1 MDRTIKCV
9 KAYEMMDSRGN
20 PTVGAQVCL
29 ADGSHGF
36 ALSPSGASTGA
47 YEAYELRDEDAK
59 RYGGK
64 GVSRAVENVNTVIR
78 GALMGLPADR
88 QTEIDYKMIELDG
101 SENKKNIGANAMLAV
116 SLAVA
121 KAAVMSYNLPLYKYL
136 GGINATKLPRPMM
149 NILNG
154 GAHAKNNID
163 IQEFMITPL
172 KTDSFADGL
181 RCCSEIYHTL
191 GGLLKKYNMTGV
203 GDEGGFAPDLQS
215 DEQAIEIICTAI
227 EKAGYSTDDI
237 KIALDIASSE
247 WYQGDGVY
255 FLPKRKVNMNGDALI
270 NMYED
275 LCRKYPIISIE
286 DGLGEDDWDNW
297 KIMTDRL
304 GDTVQLV
311 GDDLF
316 VTNPVK
322 LCYGIDNK
330 VANAILVKPNQIG
343 TLSETMRVVR
353 MAQEHGYRPV
363 ISHRSGETEDT
374 TIADIAVATNAG
386 QIKTGAPARS
396 DRVAKYNRLLIIE
409 SEL

>member
-1 MDRTIKCV
+1 MNRQIKQV

-20 PTVGAQVCL
+20 PTVGAEVIL
-29 ADGSHGF
+29 SDGSRGF

-47 YEAYELRDEDAK
+47 YEAYELRDNDAS

-64 GVSRAVENVNTVIR
+64 GVGRAVENVNTIIN
-78 GALMGLPADR
+78 GALMGLSADK
-88 QTEIDYKMIELDG
+88 QTDIDYKMIELDG
-101 SENKKNIGANAMLAV
+101 SENKCNIGANAMLAV

-121 KAAVMSYNLPLYKYL
+121 KAAAMSYNLPLYKYL

-163 IQEFMITPL
+163 IQEFMITPIRS
-172 KTDSFADGL
+172 DSFAESL
-181 RCCSEIYHTL
+181 RACSEIYHTL
-191 GGLLKKYNMTGV
+191 GSLLKKYNMTGV
-203 GDEGGFAPDLQS
+203 GDEGGFAPDLKS

-255 FLPKRKVNMNGDALI
+255 FLPKRKINMSGEALI
-270 NMYED
+270 EMYED
-275 LCRKYPIISIE
+275 LCNKFPIISIE
-286 DGLGEDDWDNW
+286 DGLGEDDWKNW
-297 KIMTDRL
+297 KIMTDRMSEK
-304 GDTVQLV
+304 VQLV

-330 VANAILVKPNQIG
+330 IANAILVKPNQIG
-343 TLSETMRVVR
+343 TLSETMRVIR
-353 MAQEHGYRPV
+353 MAKDNGYRPV